1 MHRFGVT
8 GSFSPHPTL
17 VRLAC
22 HSRDFGARPRR
33 RSNPAPCPESQVTTS
48 MTGVVVP
55 LHQPSLHRSA
65 SWPHRARAR
74 TRPGRGHKCSARPA
88 GARGHHWPGDTTSDR
103 PGAATPGDRPGAAHG
118 RRHWPGDTSSGVAAT
133 RRRGTT
139 GRTGTHHGFTYALVD
154 PSASCVIPG
163 PGERGI
169 SARTMMA
176 RWPAGRPPDRSGT
189 GR

>member
-74 TRPGRGHKCSARPA
+74 TRPRARPQVQRTAGGRARPPLA
-88 GARGHHWPGDTTSDR
+88 GATQQVTGRAPPRRGIGQVQRTA
-103 PGAATPGDRPGAAHG
+103 AATG
-118 RRHWPGDTSSGVAAT
+118 RAT
-133 RRRGTT
+133 RAAAWPRRAGE
-139 GRTGTHHGFTYALVD
+139 GQPVGQEHIMASRTLWLT
-154 PSASCVIPG
+154 
-163 PGERGI
+163 R
-169 SARTMMA
+169 ARA
-176 RWPAGRPPDRSGT
+176 V
-189 GR
+189 